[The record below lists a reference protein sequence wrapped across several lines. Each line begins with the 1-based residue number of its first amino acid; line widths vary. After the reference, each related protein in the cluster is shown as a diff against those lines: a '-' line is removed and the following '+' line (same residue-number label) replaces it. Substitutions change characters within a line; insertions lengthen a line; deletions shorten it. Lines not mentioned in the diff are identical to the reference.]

1 MQSPPC
7 IGGVTLCTLHYAPS
21 TKIHPTQHSANFALQ
36 RAFKVLGVAV
46 GGVRL
51 QASIGSRIREKFT
64 LAQKQ
69 QTQSSCVMDAVIDA
83 INSNLPATR
92 RPLASLAHAGDLTP
106 KVLAILAEKVPV
118 EEIGDKIR
126 ALLDA
131 KTKDGTRSDF
141 RAVEAGLKIWLSYV
155 VGLPVQRTENVNVNL
170 DADAGAGL
178 RERLAKS
185 PALRSALR
193 KALEDSEGETVEV
206 ESVAK

>member
-1 MQSPPC
+1 
-7 IGGVTLCTLHYAPS
+7 
-21 TKIHPTQHSANFALQ
+21 
-36 RAFKVLGVAV
+36 
-46 GGVRL
+46 
-51 QASIGSRIREKFT
+51 
-64 LAQKQ
+64 
-69 QTQSSCVMDAVIDA
+69 MDAVIDA

-92 RPLASLAHAGDLTP
+92 RPLASLSHAGDLTP

-141 RAVEAGLKIWLSYV
+141 RAVEAGLNIWLSYV

-193 KALEDSEGETVEV
+193 KALEESEGDTVEV
-206 ESVAK
+206 ESVAEKGV